1 LRRVVDAVSGLS
13 ITAGNPTAI
22 ANCGAG
28 EVVWLHCT
36 PQLSVTLLL
45 IWGSR
50 DPIMEPPVR
59 DSLRKA
65 LPNAQVKV
73 FDGLG
78 HDPFWEDPAGV
89 AGALNELLDAQP

>member
-1 LRRVVDAVSGLS
+1 
-13 ITAGNPTAI
+13 
-22 ANCGAG
+22 
-28 EVVWLHCT
+28 
-36 PQLSVTLLL
+36 
-45 IWGSR
+45 
-50 DPIMEPPVR
+50 MEPPIR